1 MADLIKVETGAIAEA
16 TEHYQIMI
24 AFVRQAMKANQDYG
38 IIPGTNGKPTLLKP
52 GAEKLCRLFSLR
64 PHFELVS
71 AIADF
76 DKPLFHYHYRCT
88 LYNRHGE
95 ALGQGEGNCNSR
107 EKRYEKQQHKVF
119 DLANTICKIAQ
130 KRSLI
135 AAVLVVCGA
144 SEFFTQ
150 DRLDEDDAQ
159 SQPQSAPKT
168 PNSITDA
175 QVKRFQTIARGAGYT
190 VGGGKA
196 LLREWGL
203 TSSRQITRDIYDR
216 ICVQA
221 ASSELAVAFN
231 EKANQSAVS

>member
-1 MADLIKVETGAIAEA
+1 MADLIKVENSQLAEA
-16 TEHYQIMI
+16 TEHYQVMV
-24 AFVRQAMKANQDYG
+24 AFVQENMRRDQDYG

-64 PHFELVS
+64 PHFELIA

-76 DKPLFHYHYRCT
+76 DKPLFHYHHRCT
-88 LYNRHGE
+88 LYNRNGE

-130 KRSLI
+130 KRALI

-144 SEFFTQ
+144 SEFFSQ
-150 DRLDEDDAQ
+150 DLDDAHTDTDT
-159 SQPQSAPKT
+159 PAPPKS
-168 PNSITDA
+168 PNSISDP

-190 VGGGKA
+190 VGGAKA
-196 LLREWGL
+196 LLAQYGL
-203 TSSRQITRDIYDR
+203 KSSREISRDIYDR
-216 ICVQA
+216 ICQQA
-221 ASSELAVAFN
+221 GDKGLAAAFN
-231 EKANQSAVS
+231 EKANQPVVS